1 MSTRQPAPSVR
12 PVRARVNPILCQGY
26 GICAEILPELFHRD
40 EWGYAQAHAR
50 NVEADERPALDRAVA
65 ECPVKAIRL
74 IEPSEDAPPRPDGAR
89 RPDTER

>member
-1 MSTRQPAPSVR
+1 MTTPQPPPSVR

-50 NVEADERPALDRAVA
+50 NVDPDERQALDRAVA

-74 IEPSEDAPPRPDGAR
+74 IEPSEESPPRPEGAWG
-89 RPDTER
+89 PDTER

>member
-1 MSTRQPAPSVR
+1 MTATQPLAFPR

-50 NVEADERPALDRAVA
+50 DVQADERQALDRAVA

-74 IEPSEDAPPRPDGAR
+74 IELSEESPLRPTVPRR
-89 RPDTER
+89 IDTER